1 MARKCG
7 KCGKLNGH
15 NAATCPEGDDVKG
28 MPNATT
34 TGGKGESFA
43 PKGQPPITMPKKEMS
58 AKEKELVSL
67 IGLDA
72 VLKIIELKLIDKVSI
87 EKVAKSNI
95 KIVNGRYQE
104 PFTIEYADKTEQISK
119 IIINS
124 NMTVE
129 PSSSV
134 YSPSSMGDA
143 LSSYLDDRLQLMTS
157 SDTKHDRV
165 KYLREIMKHMDS
177 LSKVF
182 GFDDQRQL
190 EAFFAAWLMKDSTC
204 RLTGIPGTGKT
215 TVIESAATLLANS
228 YGFNNMTRVL
238 LNTTQYKNYKAGQ
251 KHTPIIFPK
260 GMNYALD
267 YGDNENLRSLWEE
280 WRFSDWEKPQK
291 GKVKISG
298 SYLYNFT
305 FLQRMRGSTQKHP
318 LRPNVFADTLFAS
331 MDRHIIEEKVGKS
344 VVTSTTYSIVAKPID
359 AITLKGLFPNDKL
372 PSSIK
377 ATSVG
382 KETVYQYNGK
392 DLYRDAGGNE
402 GFYLRRMLMDY
413 FYDARLDNEN
423 GGLDMISKE
432 MLEEIGIAKID
443 YDKRAE
449 EILYGIEIRQETSTN
464 PITGNT
470 VSEYKFDPA
479 PRPIVTQPIKF
490 FNEANRSGSGVED
503 AVLGLIAEKTVE
515 YRGQTFKSPSFVAW
529 MDTNPHQ
536 KGNDLAFVDRID
548 MELYFGTLSLGSRFN
563 ALQERY
569 SQRKG
574 SDPKLQLVK
583 RITQSAKE
591 GGVKPLRF
599 SELRSVWNLTNGIFF
614 NSSGKPDSEGGS
626 LLDISLL
633 SVLFTQR
640 YMPKPDKVKIKYN
653 NNETEHTYSDSSHT
667 YFTPLVDI
675 STTTNL
681 QYEKQ
686 HQGEIDKYLA
696 KEGAQAPALIERMLG
711 FRFTNSLIKMTRA
724 LAFLRGKDYVTRQ
737 EVIDALPY
745 CVGHRLGPAREG
757 EDPKGRDIGINRDAM
772 TLTNEQEWI
781 KELILEG
788 YVMKKTNS
796 LMGSASEIT
805 LFDDWDSFMRKC
817 KNTIDS
823 NDELWIYEKEIINS
837 MKEAIEKGSG
847 ITPVHYHIAT
857 MIVDNVKNKK
867 AYQDSYK
874 TYFERISRPQAIAGD
889 DDISSQDKARQISAS
904 KSLYQ
909 YFNLRGEI
917 VSEPYL
923 FSDDKMRLLDLIN
936 SKIESV
942 AGICGRKMAIGSS
955 YPNAISNNGL
965 MNAEYTSHGF
975 SEVGTYGFRMY
986 NDGLGAWGYL
996 VSNGNNKT
1004 PIIKLGEPLLGKEGY
1019 IYEANQELSLVGGFK
1034 LVELGANFSMPTN
1047 FAKKL
1052 DSVTEALNSSV
1063 KSGIIYKYDSANK
1076 AIIINDSANMNTLNT
1091 SITTALK
1098 ATYSSNGVPSF
1109 DLETGLFACFE
1120 IEHRED
1126 ANYIGNSLIT
1136 KGEDTLLL
1144 WVRLHNRTPT
1154 PKAVGLMGYSAL
1166 EIGITSKIAKPVLT
1180 SKKKVTS
1187 PDGSDYEVFT
1197 EYELLDLK
1205 NTNLLTPST
1214 YGGGS
1219 GWIDS
1224 GNMTEKDYS
1233 YYTKMILTAM
1243 MRE

>member
-7 KCGKLNGH
+7 KCGEIGH
-15 NAATCPEGDDVKG
+15 NKATCPEGNDVPG
-28 MPNATT
+28 MPNPTL
-34 TGGKGESFA
+34 TGGKGEENA
-43 PKGQPPITMPKKEMS
+43 PQGQPLMSRMPKKEMS
-58 AKEKELVSL
+58 EKEKELVSL

-72 VLKIIELKLIDKVSI
+72 VLKIKQLGLINKVSI
-87 EKVAKSNI
+87 KEIDKENI
-95 KIVNGRYQE
+95 TIVNGRYQE
-104 PFTIEYADKTEQISK
+104 PFKIEYGKNTEQISK
-119 IIINS
+119 IILNS

-134 YSPSSMGDA
+134 YSATSMGDA
-143 LSSYLDDRLQLMTS
+143 LNSYLDDRLQLMTS
-157 SDTKHDRV
+157 SDTKEDRV

-190 EAFFAAWLMKDSTC
+190 EAFFSAWLMKDSTC

-238 LNTTQYKNYKAGQ
+238 LNTEMYKNYKAGSQ
-251 KHTPIIFPK
+251 HIPIIFPK

-267 YGDNENLRSLWEE
+267 YGNEENLRSLWEE
-280 WRFSDWEKPQK
+280 WRFSDWQRPK
-291 GKVKISG
+291 GKVMVSG
-298 SYLYNFT
+298 SYLYDFT

-318 LRPNVFADTLFAS
+318 LSPSVFADTLFAS
-331 MDRHIIEEKVGKS
+331 LEEKHFLDPITKVN
-344 VVTSTTYSIVAKPID
+344 STTYTIKAIPID
-359 AITLKGLFPNDKL
+359 EITLIGLFPNNKL
-372 PSSIK
+372 PADGTIK
-377 ATSVG
+377 KTKVG
-382 KETVYQYNGK
+382 KETIYQYNGK

-402 GFYLRRMLMDY
+402 GYYLRRMLMDY

-423 GGLDMISKE
+423 AGLDMISKE

-574 SDPKLQLVK
+574 SDPKLQLIK

-591 GGVKPLRF
+591 GGIKPFRF
-599 SELRSVWNLTNGIFF
+599 ADLRSVWKLTNGIFF

-640 YMPKPDKVKIKYN
+640 YMPKADNVKIKFN
-653 NNETEHTYSDSSHT
+653 NGEKEHTYSEANQT
-667 YFTPLVDI
+667 YFSPLVDI

-686 HQGEIDKYLA
+686 HEVELNKYLG
-696 KEGAQAPALIERMLG
+696 KDNAQAPALIERMLG

-757 EDPKGRDIGINRDAM
+757 EDPKGRDIGINREAM

-788 YVMKKTNS
+788 YVLKKTDS
-796 LMGSASEIT
+796 LMGSASSIT

-817 KNTIDS
+817 KNTIDA
-823 NDELWIYEKEIINS
+823 NDELWVYEEQIINK
-837 MKEAIEKGSG
+837 MKEAVESGSG

-867 AYQDSYK
+867 SYQDSYK
-874 TYFERISRPQAIAGD
+874 TYFERISRPQAIVFA
-889 DDISSQDKARQISAS
+889 DDISSEEKARQISAS

-909 YFNLRGEI
+909 YFDLRGEI

-923 FSDDKMRLLDLIN
+923 FADDKMRLLDLIN

-942 AGICGRKMAIGSS
+942 AGIGQVPKMDVGTS
-955 YPNAISNNGL
+955 YPNAISHNDE
-965 MNAEYTSHGF
+965 MNTEYESHGF
-975 SEVGTYGFRMY
+975 NEVSNYGFRMY

-996 VSNGNNKT
+996 ISKGINNSPKIT
-1004 PIIKLGEPLLGKEGY
+1004 LGDDLFKVKGY
-1019 IYEANQELSLVGGFK
+1019 IYEANQELSLVGGFYK
-1034 LVELGANFSMPTN
+1034 VGQSSKFVMPTN

-1052 DSVTEALNSSV
+1052 DSVTKALGSSIKKGV
-1063 KSGIIYKYDSANK
+1063 IYKYDGAMKPIIIESSAN
-1076 AIIINDSANMNTLNT
+1076 
-1091 SITTALK
+1091 ITTLK
-1098 ATYSSNGVPSF
+1098 EKINTVLSASYSEDGKGDIKLDS
-1109 DLETGLFACFE
+1109 GLFACFE

-1126 ANYIGNSLIT
+1126 PNYISNSLIT
-1136 KGEDTLLL
+1136 KGEDNLLL
-1144 WVRLHNRTPT
+1144 WVRLHNRTAI
-1154 PKAVGLMGYSAL
+1154 PKTGMMGYVGLD
-1166 EIGITSKIAKPVLT
+1166 IGITSKIAKPIIT
-1180 SKKKVTS
+1180 SKENRKKSNGDT
-1187 PDGSDYEVFT
+1187 YEVFT
-1197 EYELLDLK
+1197 EYEYINL
-1205 NTNLLTPST
+1205 NTLALFNPESYNITD
-1214 YGGGS
+1214 
-1219 GWIDS
+1219 WIDS
-1224 GNMTEKDYS
+1224 GNLTEKDYS
-1233 YYTKMILTAM
+1233 YYTKMILTALTG
-1243 MRE
+1243 E